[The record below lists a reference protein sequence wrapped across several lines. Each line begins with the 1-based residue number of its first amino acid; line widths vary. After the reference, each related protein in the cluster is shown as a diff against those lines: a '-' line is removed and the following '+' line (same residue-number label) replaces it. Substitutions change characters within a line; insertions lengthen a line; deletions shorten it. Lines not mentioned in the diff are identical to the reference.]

1 MRRLFC
7 LFMLFIS
14 VKIMAQ
20 TSSLIEEA
28 RSLERQ
34 FKTEEAINKYLEYLK
49 TDSKNKSVLL
59 RTIEL
64 YCMKGNETENE
75 SARLIQYQTANKMAN
90 DLWQLDSTTADAHYA
105 RALVMGRMISFASVK
120 EKAQMTKNIKE
131 EVDKALKIEPSH
143 LKSLYTLA
151 KWHDEVSSLN
161 PAAKAAMKVFF
172 GGLPPASIEEAL
184 SLYKRVREIA
194 PSFIGNNLDYALALK
209 KMGRPDLAIEVLTAQ
224 MKYPVKTRED
234 QSLKEKSKQLLSSL
248 Q

>member
-1 MRRLFC
+1 M
-7 LFMLFIS
+7 
-14 VKIMAQ
+14 
-20 TSSLIEEA
+20 IEEA

-34 FKTEEAINKYLEYLK
+34 FKTEEAINKYLDYLK
-49 TDSKNKSVLL
+49 IDSKNKSVLL

-75 SARLIQYQTANKMAN
+75 SARLSQYQTANKMAN
-90 DLWQLDSTTADAHYA
+90 DLWQLDSTSADAHYA

-151 KWHDEVSSLN
+151 KWHDEVSSL
-161 PAAKAAMKVFF
+161 
-172 GGLPPASIEEAL
+172 
-184 SLYKRVREIA
+184 
-194 PSFIGNNLDYALALK
+194 IGNNLDYALALK
-209 KMGRPDLAIEVLTAQ
+209 KMGRPDLAIEILTAQ